1 MVYTTPMYI
10 GGSVLAPKV
19 PTPVKQVRPDIQE
32 VNIGDKTYVK
42 CKIDF
47 ENTAK
52 LQRHVTMFH
61 IHAHRFM
68 CSKCNMGY
76 DTKEGLKKHNEYRHK
91 GMEKK
96 FEC

>member
-1 MVYTTPMYI
+1 MYI

-19 PTPVKQVRPDIQE
+19 PTPVKQVKPDIQE

-52 LQRHVTMFH
+52 LQRHVKQQC
-61 IHAHRFM
+61 IIA
-68 CSKCNMGY
+68 
-76 DTKEGLKKHNEYRHK
+76 
-91 GMEKK
+91 
-96 FEC
+96 